1 MPNLKT
7 DFLVVGAGPFGL
19 SMSSFCKHH
28 NIDHLIV
35 GKTMDF
41 WKSNMPKGMFLRSGT
56 DWHLDPV
63 NTHTI
68 EKYIKDNDI
77 SLNKSEPLSL
87 DFYLDYVNWFVK
99 EKNIGP
105 IDSFITNLD
114 YLNGEK
120 PYFSAKLENGEEIEA
135 KNVLLAL
142 GFKHFKNIPEE
153 LSIIPEN
160 RLSHTCDLVD
170 LDQFKN
176 KRCLIIG
183 GRQSAFE
190 TAALLN
196 EAGAE
201 NIYVSYRHDTPDFTE
216 SDWSWVLPMLDKM
229 VEDPGWFRN
238 LSEQERDDLNKRF
251 WTEGRLKLEPW
262 LSPRLKSDSVKLLPN
277 TNAIACSELSSGDLE
292 VELDSSEKIIVD
304 HVILAT
310 GYKVDM
316 KNIPL
321 LNSGNI
327 LEKLKLKN
335 GFPVLDNYMQT
346 NIPGL
351 FVTSMAATQDFG
363 SFFGFTVSV
372 NASANMI
379 GKYFL

>member
-1 MPNLKT
+1 MTRKT
-7 DFLVVGAGPFGL
+7 DFLIIGAGPFGI
-19 SMSSFCKHH
+19 SMSAYCKHN
-28 NIDHLIV
+28 NIDHLII

-41 WKSNMPKGMFLRSGT
+41 WKSNMPKGMLLRSGV
-56 DWHLDPV
+56 DWHLDPL
-63 NTHTI
+63 NLHTI
-68 EKYIKDNDI
+68 EKYLETENIDLD
-77 SLNKSEPLSL
+77 KSRPLSL
-87 DFYLDYVNWFVK
+87 NFYLDYVNWFTK
-99 EKNIGP
+99 QKGIKP
-105 IDSFITNLD
+105 INNFVSDINYNDNNFIANLK
-114 YLNGEK
+114 NGEK
-120 PYFSAKLENGEEIEA
+120 IEA
-135 KNVLLAL
+135 KSVLLAL
-142 GFKHFKNIPEE
+142 GFKHFKNIPKE
-153 LSIIPEN
+153 LSSIIPEN

-176 KRCLIIG
+176 KKCLIIG

-196 EAGAE
+196 EAGAK
-201 NIYVSYRHDTPDFTE
+201 NVYISHRHDTPDFTE
-216 SDWSWVLPMLDKM
+216 SDWSWVLPMLDKI
-229 VEDPGWFRN
+229 VDDPNWFRN
-238 LSEQERDDLNKRF
+238 LSEKQRDDLNKRF

-262 LSPRLKSDSVKLLPN
+262 LSVRLKSDSIKFFSN
-277 TNAIACSELSSGDLE
+277 TNVVTCSELSNIDLE
-292 VELDSSEKIIVD
+292 IEISNGEKVIVD

-310 GYKVDM
+310 GYKVNM
-316 KNIPL
+316 ENIPL

-327 LEKLKLKN
+327 LEKLKLES

-372 NASANMI
+372 NASAKMI